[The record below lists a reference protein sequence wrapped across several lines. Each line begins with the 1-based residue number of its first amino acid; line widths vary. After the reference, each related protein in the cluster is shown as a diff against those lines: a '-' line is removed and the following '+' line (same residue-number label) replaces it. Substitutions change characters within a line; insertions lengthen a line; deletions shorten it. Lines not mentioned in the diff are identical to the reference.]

1 VAAFGQME
9 SFLQRE
15 ALRAILVHPDM
26 RGHCIMPR
34 PSWLNNLSYTPRE
47 SGLSVVLA
55 FQVLMMFVL
64 GPLAATGVLP
74 PLVVDIC
81 RLALAAAAV
90 ILLAHN
96 RWVSIAITVTL
107 AVSVALTISLH
118 SGPAATIVEL
128 ERFAAVTAFDVA
140 IAWAVANVAF
150 GAGKVSAH
158 RIMGAVILYLS
169 IALVFANAYR
179 TCALLLHGS
188 FSGLD
193 MGQGHFIGNTLYF
206 SLSTLTTTGFG
217 DIAPLHPLVRSIA
230 NLESVIGQLFP
241 ATLLARLVTLH
252 AATEVASGETAT
264 KK

>member
-1 VAAFGQME
+1 
-9 SFLQRE
+9 
-15 ALRAILVHPDM
+15 
-26 RGHCIMPR
+26 MPR
-34 PSWLNNLSYTPRE
+34 PSWLNTLSRKPRE

-55 FQVLMMFVL
+55 FQVVMMFVL
-64 GPLAATGVLP
+64 APLASTGVLP
-74 PLVVDIC
+74 SLVVDIC
-81 RLALAAAAV
+81 RMALAAAAV
-90 ILLAHN
+90 ILLSYS
-96 RWVSIAITVTL
+96 RWVSVAITATL
-107 AVSVALTISLH
+107 VVSIALTVSLR
-118 SGPAATIVEL
+118 SGSAATIVEL
-128 ERFAAVTAFDVA
+128 QRFAALTAFDVA
-140 IAWAVANVAF
+140 IAWAVANLAF

-193 MGQGHFIGNTLYF
+193 MGQGHFLGNTLYF
-206 SLSTLTTTGFG
+206 SVSTLTTTGFG

-252 AATEVASGETAT
+252 AATEVAAGNDTAA

>member
-1 VAAFGQME
+1 
-9 SFLQRE
+9 
-15 ALRAILVHPDM
+15 
-26 RGHCIMPR
+26 MPR
-34 PSWLNNLSYTPRE
+34 LSWLNNLSRKPRE

-55 FQVLMMFVL
+55 FQVVLIFVL
-64 GPLAATGVLP
+64 APLASTGALP
-74 PLVVDIC
+74 WLMVDIC

-107 AVSVALTISLH
+107 VVSIALTISVR
-118 SGPAATIVEL
+118 SGTAATIVEL

-179 TCALLLHGS
+179 TCVLLLHGS

-193 MGQGHFIGNTLYF
+193 MGQGHFFGNTLYF
-206 SLSTLTTTGFG
+206 SLSCLTTTGFG

-252 AATEVASGETAT
+252 AATAVASGEAAT

>member
-1 VAAFGQME
+1 
-9 SFLQRE
+9 
-15 ALRAILVHPDM
+15 
-26 RGHCIMPR
+26 MPR
-34 PSWLNNLSYTPRE
+34 LSWLNNLSRKPRE

-55 FQVLMMFVL
+55 FQVVLIFVL
-64 GPLAATGVLP
+64 APLASTGALP
-74 PLVVDIC
+74 PLMVDIC

-107 AVSVALTISLH
+107 VVSIALTISVR
-118 SGPAATIVEL
+118 SGTAATIVEL

-179 TCALLLHGS
+179 TCVLLLHGS

-252 AATEVASGETAT
+252 AATEVASARETAS

>member
-1 VAAFGQME
+1 
-9 SFLQRE
+9 
-15 ALRAILVHPDM
+15 
-26 RGHCIMPR
+26 MPR
-34 PSWLNNLSYTPRE
+34 PSWLKNLSRKPRE

-55 FQVLMMFVL
+55 FQVVLMFVL
-64 GPLAATGVLP
+64 APLASTGALP
-74 PLVVDIC
+74 WLMVDIC

-107 AVSVALTISLH
+107 VVSIALTITVRS
-118 SGPAATIVEL
+118 STAATVVEL
-128 ERFAAVTAFDVA
+128 ERLAALTAFDVA

-150 GAGKVSAH
+150 GVGKVSAH

-169 IALVFANAYR
+169 IALVFANVYR

-193 MGQGHFIGNTLYF
+193 MGRGHFAGNTLYF

-241 ATLLARLVTLH
+241 ATLLASLVTLH
-252 AATEVASGETAT
+252 AATKVAAASETAS

>member
-1 VAAFGQME
+1 MEFFSRRAA
-9 SFLQRE
+9 LK
-15 ALRAILVHPDM
+15 AIVVHPDL
-26 RGHCIMPR
+26 RGECPMPP
-34 PSWLNNLSYTPRE
+34 PSWLNPLSHKPRE

-55 FQVLMMFVL
+55 IQVAMMFVL
-64 GPLAATGVLP
+64 APLASTGVLP
-74 PLVVDIC
+74 PLLVDIC
-81 RLALAAAAV
+81 RMALGAAAV

-96 RWVSIAITVTL
+96 RWVSIAITATL
-107 AVSVALTISLH
+107 IVSIALTVSLR
-118 SGPAATIVEL
+118 SVTAVTVVEL

-140 IAWAVANVAF
+140 IAWAVVNVAF

-179 TCALLLHGS
+179 ACALLLHGA

-193 MGQGHFIGNTLYF
+193 MGQGHFVGNTLYF

-252 AATEVASGETAT
+252 AATEVASGKNAA

>member
-1 VAAFGQME
+1 
-9 SFLQRE
+9 
-15 ALRAILVHPDM
+15 
-26 RGHCIMPR
+26 MPGL
-34 PSWLNNLSYTPRE
+34 SSLKNLSRKPRD

-55 FQVLMMFVL
+55 FQVLLMFVL
-64 GPLAATGVLP
+64 APLAATGTLP
-74 PLVVDIC
+74 PLVADIC

-90 ILLAHN
+90 VLLAHN
-96 RWVSIAITVTL
+96 RWVSITIAVTFV
-107 AVSVALTISLH
+107 VSLALTISLR
-118 SGPAATIVEL
+118 SAAATIVEL
-128 ERFAAVTAFDVA
+128 ERFAALTAFDIA

-193 MGQGHFIGNTLYF
+193 MSHGRFLGNTLYF

-252 AATEVASGETAT
+252 AATEVASAGETAT

>member
-1 VAAFGQME
+1 
-9 SFLQRE
+9 
-15 ALRAILVHPDM
+15 
-26 RGHCIMPR
+26 
-34 PSWLNNLSYTPRE
+34 
-47 SGLSVVLA
+47 
-55 FQVLMMFVL
+55 
-64 GPLAATGVLP
+64 VLP
-74 PLVVDIC
+74 PLAVDVC

-96 RWVSIAITVTL
+96 RWVSIAITLTFV
-107 AVSVALTISLH
+107 VSLALTLSLR

-150 GAGKVSAH
+150 GAGKVSGH
-158 RIMGAVILYLS
+158 RIMGAFILYLS

-179 TCALLLHGS
+179 VCALLLHGA
-188 FSGLD
+188 FSGLA
-193 MGQGHFIGNTLYF
+193 MNQGHFVGNTLYF

-217 DIAPLHPLVRSIA
+217 DIAPLHPLVRSMA

-252 AATEVASGETAT
+252 TATEVASGNPSA

>member
-1 VAAFGQME
+1 
-9 SFLQRE
+9 
-15 ALRAILVHPDM
+15 
-26 RGHCIMPR
+26 
-34 PSWLNNLSYTPRE
+34 
-47 SGLSVVLA
+47 
-55 FQVLMMFVL
+55 MMFVL
-64 GPLAATGVLP
+64 APLASTGALP
-74 PLVVDIC
+74 PLLVDIC

-90 ILLAHN
+90 ILLSRS
-96 RWVSIAITVTL
+96 RWVSIAITATFV
-107 AVSVALTISLH
+107 VSLALTISLR
-118 SGPAATIVEL
+118 SGSAAIIVEL

-179 TCALLLHGS
+179 VCALLLHGS

-193 MGQGHFIGNTLYF
+193 MGEGHFVGNTMYF

-252 AATEVASGETAT
+252 AATEVASNETAT

>member
-1 VAAFGQME
+1 
-9 SFLQRE
+9 
-15 ALRAILVHPDM
+15 
-26 RGHCIMPR
+26 MPR
-34 PSWLNNLSYTPRE
+34 SSWLNNLPHTPRE

-55 FQVLMMFVL
+55 FQVVMMFVL
-64 GPLAATGVLP
+64 APLASAGTLP

-90 ILLAHN
+90 ILLARN

-107 AVSVALTISLH
+107 VASVALTISLR
-118 SGPAATIVEL
+118 SGTAVSIVEL
-128 ERFAAVTAFDVA
+128 ERFAALTAFDVA
-140 IAWAVANVAF
+140 IGWAVANVAF
-150 GAGKVSAH
+150 GAGKVSGH

-179 TCALLLHGS
+179 VCALLLHGS

-193 MGQGHFIGNTLYF
+193 MGQGHFAANTLYF

-217 DIAPLHPLVRSIA
+217 DIAPLHPFVRSIA

-241 ATLLARLVTLH
+241 ATLLARLVSLH
-252 AATEVASGETAT
+252 AASEVASGNTAT

>member
-1 VAAFGQME
+1 
-9 SFLQRE
+9 
-15 ALRAILVHPDM
+15 
-26 RGHCIMPR
+26 
-34 PSWLNNLSYTPRE
+34 
-47 SGLSVVLA
+47 
-55 FQVLMMFVL
+55 MMFVL
-64 GPLAATGVLP
+64 APLASSGALP
-74 PLVVDIC
+74 PLIVDIC

-90 ILLAHN
+90 ILLAHS

-107 AVSVALTISLH
+107 VVSVALTLSLR
-118 SGPAATIVEL
+118 SGTAVSIVEL
-128 ERFAAVTAFDVA
+128 ERFAALTAFDVA

-150 GAGKVSAH
+150 GAGKVSGH

-179 TCALLLHGS
+179 VCALLLHGS

-193 MGQGHFIGNTLYF
+193 LGQGHFAGNTLYF

-252 AATEVASGETAT
+252 AATEVASGNTAN

>member
-1 VAAFGQME
+1 
-9 SFLQRE
+9 
-15 ALRAILVHPDM
+15 
-26 RGHCIMPR
+26 MPR
-34 PSWLNNLSYTPRE
+34 PSWLNSLSYKPRE

-55 FQVLMMFVL
+55 FQVAMMFVL
-64 GPLAATGVLP
+64 APLASTGVLP

-96 RWVSIAITVTL
+96 RWISIAITVTL
-107 AVSVALTISLH
+107 VVSIALTTSLR
-118 SGPAATIVEL
+118 SGSAATIVEL

-140 IAWAVANVAF
+140 IAWAVVHVAF

-217 DIAPLHPLVRSIA
+217 DIAPLHPVVRSIA

-252 AATEVASGETAT
+252 AATDAASSGTAA

>member
-1 VAAFGQME
+1 
-9 SFLQRE
+9 
-15 ALRAILVHPDM
+15 
-26 RGHCIMPR
+26 
-34 PSWLNNLSYTPRE
+34 
-47 SGLSVVLA
+47 LSVVLA
-55 FQVLMMFVL
+55 FQVIMMFVL
-64 GPLAATGVLP
+64 APLASTGVLP
-74 PLVVDIC
+74 PLIVDIC

-90 ILLAHN
+90 ILLAHS
-96 RWVSIAITVTL
+96 RWVSIAITVTF
-107 AVSVALTISLH
+107 AVSLALTLSLR
-118 SGPAATIVEL
+118 SGSAVTLVEL
-128 ERFAAVTAFDVA
+128 ERCAAVTAFDVT

-179 TCALLLHGS
+179 VCALLLHGA
-188 FSGLD
+188 FSGLN
-193 MGQGHFIGNTLYF
+193 MGQGHFVGNTLYF

-217 DIAPLHPLVRSIA
+217 DIAPLHPLVRSMA

-252 AATEVASGETAT
+252 AATEVASSESAT

>member
-1 VAAFGQME
+1 
-9 SFLQRE
+9 
-15 ALRAILVHPDM
+15 
-26 RGHCIMPR
+26 MPR
-34 PSWLNNLSYTPRE
+34 PSWFSNLSHKPRE
-47 SGLSVVLA
+47 AGLSVVLA
-55 FQVLMMFVL
+55 FQVIMMFVL
-64 GPLAATGVLP
+64 APLASTGVLP
-74 PLVVDIC
+74 PLVVDVC

-90 ILLAHN
+90 ILLARS
-96 RWVSIAITVTL
+96 RWVSIAIAATFV
-107 AVSVALTISLH
+107 VSLALTLGVH

-140 IAWAVANVAF
+140 IAWAVAKVAF
-150 GAGKVSAH
+150 GAGKVSGH

-179 TCALLLHGS
+179 ACALLLHGA

-193 MGQGHFIGNTLYF
+193 MGQGHFVGNTLYF

-252 AATEVASGETAT
+252 AATEVASSENAT
-264 KK
+264 KR

>member
-1 VAAFGQME
+1 
-9 SFLQRE
+9 
-15 ALRAILVHPDM
+15 
-26 RGHCIMPR
+26 MPR
-34 PSWLNNLSYTPRE
+34 TSSLIAVSSKPRE
-47 SGLSVVLA
+47 GGLSLVLA
-55 FQVLMMFVL
+55 LQVALMFVL
-64 GPLAATGVLP
+64 APLASTGTLP

-90 ILLAHN
+90 MLLSRN
-96 RWVSIAITVTL
+96 RWGSIAITVTFII
-107 AVSVALTISLH
+107 SIALTVSLRN
-118 SGPAATIVEL
+118 GTAATIVEL
-128 ERFAAVTAFDVA
+128 ERFAALTAFDVA

-150 GAGKVSAH
+150 GAGRVSAH

-179 TCALLLHGS
+179 TCALLLRGS

-193 MGQGHFIGNTLYF
+193 MGQGHFVGNTLYF

-252 AATEVASGETAT
+252 AATEVAAAGKSDT

>member
-1 VAAFGQME
+1 
-9 SFLQRE
+9 
-15 ALRAILVHPDM
+15 
-26 RGHCIMPR
+26 MPR
-34 PSWLNNLSYTPRE
+34 PAWLSTLSRKPRE

-55 FQVLMMFVL
+55 LQVALIFVL
-64 GPLAATGVLP
+64 APLASTGTLP

-81 RLALAAAAV
+81 RLAVAAAAV
-90 ILLAHN
+90 MLVARN

-107 AVSVALTISLH
+107 VVSIGLTISLR
-118 SGPAATIVEL
+118 SGSAATIVEL
-128 ERFAAVTAFDVA
+128 ERFAALTAFDVA

-179 TCALLLHGS
+179 ACALLLHGS

-193 MGQGHFIGNTLYF
+193 MGSGHFVGNTLYF

-252 AATEVASGETAT
+252 AATEVAAVTDT
-264 KK
+264 VHKK

>member
-1 VAAFGQME
+1 
-9 SFLQRE
+9 
-15 ALRAILVHPDM
+15 
-26 RGHCIMPR
+26 
-34 PSWLNNLSYTPRE
+34 
-47 SGLSVVLA
+47 
-55 FQVLMMFVL
+55 
-64 GPLAATGVLP
+64 
-74 PLVVDIC
+74 
-81 RLALAAAAV
+81 
-90 ILLAHN
+90 
-96 RWVSIAITVTL
+96 
-107 AVSVALTISLH
+107 
-118 SGPAATIVEL
+118 
-128 ERFAAVTAFDVA
+128 
-140 IAWAVANVAF
+140 VAF

-193 MGQGHFIGNTLYF
+193 MGQGHFVGNTLYF

-252 AATEVASGETAT
+252 AATEVAAVSETAT

>member
-1 VAAFGQME
+1 
-9 SFLQRE
+9 
-15 ALRAILVHPDM
+15 
-26 RGHCIMPR
+26 MPR
-34 PSWLNNLSYTPRE
+34 PSWLNSLSREPRE
-47 SGLSVVLA
+47 IGLSVVLA
-55 FQVLMMFVL
+55 LQVALMFVL
-64 GPLAATGVLP
+64 APLASTGALP
-74 PLVVDIC
+74 PVVVDIC
-81 RLALAAAAV
+81 RLAVAAAAV
-90 ILLAHN
+90 MLLARN
-96 RWVSIAITVTL
+96 RWVSVAITVTL
-107 AVSVALTISLH
+107 VVSIALTLRAGTSL
-118 SGPAATIVEL
+118 TVVEL
-128 ERFAAVTAFDVA
+128 ERFAALTAFDLA

-179 TCALLLHGS
+179 TCALLLPGA
-188 FSGLD
+188 FSGVD
-193 MGQGHFIGNTLYF
+193 KAQAHFAGNTLYF

-252 AATEVASGETAT
+252 AATQVTAGSGTRT

>member
-1 VAAFGQME
+1 M
-9 SFLQRE
+9 SL
-15 ALRAILVHPDM
+15 L
-26 RGHCIMPR
+26 
-34 PSWLNNLSYTPRE
+34 SWFSNLSHKPRE

-55 FQVLMMFVL
+55 FQGTMMFVL
-64 GPLAATGVLP
+64 APLASTGVLP
-74 PLVVDIC
+74 PLAVDVC

-96 RWVSIAITVTL
+96 RWVSIAITLTFV
-107 AVSVALTISLH
+107 VSLALTLSLR

-150 GAGKVSAH
+150 GAGKVSGH
-158 RIMGAVILYLS
+158 RIMGAFILYLS

-179 TCALLLHGS
+179 VCALLLHGA
-188 FSGLD
+188 FSGLA
-193 MGQGHFIGNTLYF
+193 MNQGHFVGNTLYF

-217 DIAPLHPLVRSIA
+217 DIAPLHPLVRSMA

-252 AATEVASGETAT
+252 TATEVASGNPSA

>member
-1 VAAFGQME
+1 
-9 SFLQRE
+9 
-15 ALRAILVHPDM
+15 
-26 RGHCIMPR
+26 MPR
-34 PSWLNNLSYTPRE
+34 PSWLSHLSHQPRE
-47 SGLSVVLA
+47 AGLSVVLA
-55 FQVLMMFVL
+55 FQVVMMFVL
-64 GPLAATGVLP
+64 APLASTGALP
-74 PLVVDIC
+74 PLMVDVC

-96 RWVSIAITVTL
+96 RWVSIAITVTFV
-107 AVSVALTISLH
+107 VSLALTISLR
-118 SGPAATIVEL
+118 SGSAATIVEL
-128 ERFAAVTAFDVA
+128 ERFAAVTAFDIA

-158 RIMGAVILYLS
+158 RIMGAIILYLS

-179 TCALLLHGS
+179 TCALLLRGS

-193 MGQGHFIGNTLYF
+193 IGQENFVGDTLYF

-217 DIAPLHPLVRSIA
+217 DITPLHPLVRSIA

-252 AATEVASGETAT
+252 TATEVASGETGT

>member
-1 VAAFGQME
+1 
-9 SFLQRE
+9 
-15 ALRAILVHPDM
+15 
-26 RGHCIMPR
+26 MPR
-34 PSWLNNLSYTPRE
+34 PSSLNNLFYKPRE

-64 GPLAATGVLP
+64 GPLAATGALP

-96 RWVSIAITVTL
+96 RWVSIAITVTFV
-107 AVSVALTISLH
+107 VSLTLTISLR
-118 SGPAATIVEL
+118 SGAMATIVEL

-140 IAWAVANVAF
+140 IAWAVTNVAF

-169 IALVFANAYR
+169 IALVFANTYR

-193 MGQGHFIGNTLYF
+193 MGQGHFFGNTLYF
-206 SLSTLTTTGFG
+206 SLSCLTTTGFG
-217 DIAPLHPLVRSIA
+217 DIAPLHPLVRSMA

-252 AATEVASGETAT
+252 AATAVASGEAAT